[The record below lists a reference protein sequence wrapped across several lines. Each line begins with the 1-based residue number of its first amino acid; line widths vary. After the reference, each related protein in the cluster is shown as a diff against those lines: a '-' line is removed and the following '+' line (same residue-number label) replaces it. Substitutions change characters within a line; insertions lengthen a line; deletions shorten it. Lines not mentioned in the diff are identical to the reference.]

1 MRHGK
6 IKIVGGRTN
15 QAQLTGQDVAV
26 VMELPD
32 GEEVFIPALSLV
44 LRIGSRHE
52 KVVAT
57 VEVPAIL
64 VDLHGVELRTE
75 AVVVPGGPESQW
87 EDALGR
93 GTPSPDAKFGY
104 SGGMRIANADEYTE
118 PHIVAGAPMSTG
130 ELDAIASSARFV
142 EKLTQDP
149 AVFIRPGFWPKA
161 DVADDFGNGL
171 APVAETDPMAELD
184 RVIAD
189 GGSVVNVLP
198 QGPESAFEAGQIKPF
213 DPAQRF
219 TGPVKGHP

>member
-1 MRHGK
+1 MRSGK
-6 IKIVGGRTN
+6 IKIIGGRSN

-32 GEEVFIPALSLV
+32 GEEVLIPALSLV

-64 VDLHGVELRTE
+64 VDLRGVELRTE

-87 EDALGR
+87 EDALGQR
-93 GTPSPDAKFGY
+93 PGL
-104 SGGMRIANADEYTE
+104 RIADAETYTDPHVMVGE
-118 PHIVAGAPMSTG
+118 PIPPSVAPFMAALTKDMDTK
-130 ELDAIASSARFV
+130 LAMKLLTTDA
-142 EKLTQDP
+142 
-149 AVFIRPGFWPKA
+149 
-161 DVADDFGNGL
+161 ADDFGKGL

-189 GGSVVNVLP
+189 GGSVVNILP
-198 QGPESAFEAGQIKPF
+198 QGPESAFEAGQTKPF